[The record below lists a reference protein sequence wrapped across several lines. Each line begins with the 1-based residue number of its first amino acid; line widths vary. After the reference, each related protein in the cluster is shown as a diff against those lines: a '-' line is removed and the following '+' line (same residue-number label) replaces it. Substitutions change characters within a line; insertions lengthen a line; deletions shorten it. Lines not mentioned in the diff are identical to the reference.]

1 MNDLTNTERAQ
12 RAQHSISIYG
22 DDIDES
28 NLIDFLADAM
38 HWCRQ
43 NDEDF
48 EWCLRLARTH
58 FEAEI
63 SEAA

>member
-1 MNDLTNTERAQ
+1 MTDLTNTERAQ
-12 RAQHSISIYG
+12 RAQHSIAAYG

-28 NLIDFLADAM
+28 NLIDFLADAI
-38 HWCRQ
+38 HWCHQ

-48 EWCLRLARTH
+48 ERCLRLARTH